1 MKNFLNIIEDDIFV
15 TESFDA
21 LVGLYNS
28 KLENKPFSLIICREG
43 ELSLEINLKKFT
55 IKPKQIF
62 IHLPYK
68 NSVTNYSASE
78 DFKCTILCLSE
89 RLMFE
94 NFNME
99 NNLWENAFAVSENP
113 IVDINDDIEELFEH
127 YGKLFYLRMK
137 HSERMYQREVLTTL
151 VKALMYE
158 FLNEINSNI
167 ETPGKNL
174 LKQGD
179 ILFKRFITLITSYEV
194 KPRMVNWYAQQLY
207 VTPKYLSTTCKNI
220 SGKTA
225 NVWINQFVIRD
236 ITHLLKYSDKS
247 IKEISEYLE
256 FPNISFFGKYVKA
269 HMGCSPK
276 EYRRILKERT

>member
-276 EYRRILKERT
+276 EYRRILKERS